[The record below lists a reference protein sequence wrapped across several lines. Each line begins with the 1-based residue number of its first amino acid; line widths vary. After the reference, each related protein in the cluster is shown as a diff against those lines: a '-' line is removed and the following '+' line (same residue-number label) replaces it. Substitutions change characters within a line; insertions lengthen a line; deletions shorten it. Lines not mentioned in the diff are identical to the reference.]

1 MDFFQGR
8 MSKKYN
14 IFGSVRAIIKEELS
28 NEQNTNDRD
37 HCI

>member
-14 IFGSVRAIIKEELS
+14 IFGSVRAIIKEKTKGAFE
-28 NEQNTNDRD
+28 
-37 HCI
+37 